1 MCRSF
6 FMAKVVMDAGH
17 GGSDPGAVSD
27 GRREKDDNLAL
38 ALAVGSILAENGVDV
53 VYTRTDDTYETP
65 FQKAQKGNQEG
76 ADLFISIHR
85 NSSPEK
91 DQYSGVETL
100 LYDESGIKKELAEN
114 INRELAKEG
123 FQNLG
128 IRERPGLVVL
138 RRTRMP
144 AALIEVGFINTQA
157 DNELLDQNF
166 DGVVRAIA
174 DGILMT
180 LRKNG
185 LLSEENRSIALEYS
199 EEPDGSEHKS
209 FRYRVQTGAFRR
221 EENAWK
227 LYQKLLKQCFPA
239 EIGKDE
245 DFFLVWVGNYEKLD
259 NAVKMEQ
266 KLKRLGYAAYIT
278 RTDES

>member
-138 RRTRMP
+138 RRTKMP

-185 LLSEENRSIALEYS
+185 LLSEENRSTALEYL

-209 FRYRVQTGAFRR
+209 FRYRVQTGAFWR

-239 EIGKDE
+239 EIGKNE

>member
-1 MCRSF
+1 
-6 FMAKVVMDAGH
+6 MAKVVMDAGH

-138 RRTRMP
+138 RRTKMP

>member
-185 LLSEENRSIALEYS
+185 LLSEENRSTALEYS

-239 EIGKDE
+239 EIGKNE